1 MPTTPPDAFRRIASQ
16 AAPTQFQIF
25 RSPAGRWVGAAR
37 IQTPAGPVN
46 VTVQVD
52 ERKINKE
59 IALKMMAQ
67 FRQAKAAGAS
77 AGFLGGLFKK
87 IGNIA
92 KGALS
97 VASNLARGRIAAAL
111 KSAVNLA
118 REGLPVVALAIPGLG
133 IIAGPVMTAASS
145 LLSRASK
152 GDPRA
157 KAALALNARQAAA
170 GDPAAR
176 RRARILLAAALKQKA
191 ARRRHH
197 ARMMARRAN
206 QGSAS
211 ELSAIS
217 GHPIEIMGDAGP
229 LGTWTTAQNGEKVF
243 TPAAMAGGILWD
255 QLRPHLGYRSG
266 PSSYITSR
274 SAYHGGLAALDTM
287 RR

>member
-1 MPTTPPDAFRRIASQ
+1 MAT
-16 AAPTQFQIF
+16 
-25 RSPAGRWVGAAR
+25 VN
-37 IQTPAGPVN
+37 TPAGPV
-46 VTVQVD
+46 
-52 ERKINKE
+52 KIAVSLHEKQINRE
-59 IALKMMAQ
+59 LLMRLMAQ
-67 FRQAKAAGAS
+67 FKAAKAQGAS

-133 IIAGPVMTAASS
+133 VIAGPVMTAASS
-145 LLSRASK
+145 LLSRAHK

-157 KAALALNARQAAA
+157 KAALQLNARQAAA

-191 ARRRHH
+191 ARRRAH

-206 QGSAS
+206 QANQG
-211 ELSAIS
+211 ELAALS

-229 LGTWTTAQNGEKVF
+229 LGTWSTAQNGEKVF

-255 QLRPHLGYRSG
+255 QFRPHLGYRSG
-266 PSSYITSR
+266 PASYITSR
-274 SAYHGGLAALDTM
+274 SAYHGGLAALATM

>member
-37 IQTPAGPVN
+37 IQTPAGPVDIM
-46 VTVQVD
+46 VQVD

-87 IGNIA
+87 IGRIA
-92 KGALS
+92 KGAVS
-97 VASNLARGRIAAAL
+97 VVSNIARGRIAAAL
-111 KSAVNLA
+111 KSAVSLA

-133 IIAGPVMTAASS
+133 VIAGPVMAVASS

-152 GDPRA
+152 GDRRA
-157 KAALALNARQAAA
+157 KAALALNARQARA

-176 RRARILLAAALKQKA
+176 RRARIFLAAALKQKA
-191 ARRRHH
+191 ARRR
-197 ARMMARRAN
+197 ARARKMGRSTN
-206 QGSAS
+206 KHSAS
-211 ELSAIS
+211 ELSAMS

-229 LGTWTTAQNGEKVF
+229 LGTWTTAQNGEKIF

-266 PSSYITSR
+266 PSSHITSR
-274 SAYHGGLAALDTM
+274 SAYHGGLAALATM